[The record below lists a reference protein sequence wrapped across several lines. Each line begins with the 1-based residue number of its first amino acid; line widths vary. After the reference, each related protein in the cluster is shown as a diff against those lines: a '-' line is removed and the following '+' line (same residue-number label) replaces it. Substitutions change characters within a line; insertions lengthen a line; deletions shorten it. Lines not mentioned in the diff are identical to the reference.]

1 MYVFLESGILKF
13 LYVCMYDVRICVT
26 FQIIF
31 LKTIKTGEISS
42 AGIYNPLLGTQ
53 HHKGDQLKIFHK

>member
-1 MYVFLESGILKF
+1 
-13 LYVCMYDVRICVT
+13 MYDVRICVT